1 MCLLKTS
8 RLKCIGK
15 ISRLNPFEIVIK
27 SLYNLKNWKFWLS
40 FHALLGLS
48 TYFTHWVLVGWL
60 YLFILFTLYEILRNR
75 IDNYLILAA
84 SLAYVV
90 GIELLCR
97 IAETSPYIPYEF
109 GKYYFLLILLV
120 YILVVPLKG
129 VSPGFFIVVLS
140 LPSLLLIP
148 RDEFR
153 VYFVNSFS
161 GIFLTGLIGY
171 VFYKL
176 RINKTDLNRIITVML
191 YGLIAITVAVIIRT
205 PDLEEVDFS
214 LSANFDT
221 SGNFGS
227 NQVSTVMGMATM
239 LIGLVLLVNL
249 NVFQFK
255 GLQLSFFFL
264 FVVRGL
270 LTFSRGG
277 ILGGVLSLFFAYI
290 VPGGKYKGRIKL
302 SLTIF
307 LLVVCAI
314 GSSFYFVNQ
323 ITDEALLERF
333 RGETDAT
340 MRGLRERTLGTITS
354 GRSALVLAEWQIFL
368 ENPILGVGPGAGYEA
383 RREKVGKRIASHTE
397 VTRLLA
403 EHGLFGL
410 TIAVIF
416 LFFPLIKIFRTPI
429 GFDRII
435 STAFFSFAILTAFH
449 AAMRTTVTPFL
460 WGLACATFSEFSEKE
475 VKKTK

>member
-1 MCLLKTS
+1 VLQKLCDLKS
-8 RLKCIGK
+8 
-15 ISRLNPFEIVIK
+15 
-27 SLYNLKNWKFWLS
+27 WKFWLA
-40 FHALLGLS
+40 FHVLLGLS
-48 TYFTHWVLVGWL
+48 TYFTHWILVGWL

-75 IDNYLILAA
+75 IDNYLILAV
-84 SLAYVV
+84 SLAYVL

-97 IAETSPYIPYEF
+97 IAETTPYIPYEF
-109 GKYYFLLILLV
+109 AKYYFLLTLTV
-120 YILVVPLKG
+120 YIIIVPLKG
-129 VSPGFFIVVLS
+129 VSPGFFIVALS

-171 VFYKL
+171 VFYKV
-176 RINKTDLNRIITVML
+176 RIDKANLNRIIMIML

-214 LSANFDT
+214 LAANFET

-249 NVFQFK
+249 NVFQYK
-255 GLQLSFFFL
+255 SLQLSLFFL
-264 FVVRGL
+264 FAVRGL

-277 ILGGVLSLFFAYI
+277 ILAGVLSLFFSYI
-290 VPGGKYKGRIKL
+290 VPSGKYKGRLKF
-302 SLTIF
+302 SFATF
-307 LLVVCAI
+307 LLVVCSI
-314 GSSFYFVNQ
+314 GIAFYFVNR
-323 ITDEALLERF
+323 ITDEALLDRF
-333 RGETDAT
+333 KGETDAT
-340 MRGLRERTLGTITS
+340 KRGLRESTLETLTS
-354 GRSALVLAEWQIFL
+354 RRSTLMWAEWQIFL
-368 ENPILGVGPGAGYEA
+368 KNPILGVGPGAGYEA
-383 RREKVGKRIASHTE
+383 RKEIVGFRIASHTE

-410 TIAVIF
+410 VIAIIF
-416 LFFPLIKIFRTPI
+416 LIFPLRKILRSPV

-435 STAFFSFAILTAFH
+435 STAFFSFAILTSFH

-460 WGLACATFSEFSEKE
+460 WGLACANFSEFSEKKRLRRSNSE
-475 VKKTK
+475 FS